1 MANVIQDL
9 ANNPIAVD
17 TTGQFIGYTESEET
31 SETLSLKMYNFL
43 LYAIRQSDSTR
54 EGAYFVKRLFQ
65 GPQDVWQTI
74 QEKIFSIKDL
84 WSITRCPDEA
94 LKYLKNIVGWTREL
108 NYITDE
114 LDYDTLRR
122 LIASSVPLWRKR
134 GREETIIDIISL
146 ILNVR
151 CVIWNWFDY
160 RWIVDETEFTEHHQ
174 GYDSWI
180 IDYGEDG
187 LGEYSSNL
195 RIVDDGTLD
204 KNLVKNILKLVRA
217 CGERIEIA
225 YINFLDRFLVNDDT
239 SQWDNTSGTIMSVSN
254 SIAELDVVGEYQLST
269 VDVENS
275 YEWTRY
281 VTYFRIQG
289 TAEYGFGIVF
299 YYQDSNNYYGI
310 KFKISNYENYELF
323 KIVSGV
329 YEAIRIGKVD
339 GGLLEDTWYGIRIH
353 IDKDENELDIVKIYL
368 DTNLILST
376 EENQI
381 DGTVICGT
389 SNVGKIY
396 RSVDYGENW
405 SEVTDTVETIIA
417 SVSTFNNGVVLAG
430 SSSEGKIY
438 RSVDYGENWYEVE
451 DTTETV
457 IYSLATFSNGVALAG
472 SSPGGK
478 IFRSVDYGLNW
489 SEVEDT
495 TGGIIYSLAT
505 FSNGV
510 ALAGYSP
517 GGKIFRS
524 TDYGLNWSEVEDTT
538 ESGIRS
544 LATFSN
550 GVALAGSVNG
560 GKIFRSTDYGLNW
573 SEVEDTT
580 ESGIQ
585 SLATFSN
592 GVALAGSG
600 NSGKIFRSTDY
611 GENWSEV
618 EDTTESGI
626 QSLATFS
633 NGIALAG
640 GGNNGKIFRSPD
652 YGLNWSEIEDTEEVV
667 MYSMATIES
676 GNLDELYKGT
686 IGIFSENGS
695 TMKLD
700 ECELFQLPMDLVELD
715 INE

>member
-43 LYAIRQSDSTR
+43 LYTIRQSDSTR

-94 LKYLKNIVGWTREL
+94 LKYLKNIVGWTKEL

-339 GGLLEDTWYGIRIH
+339 GDLLEDIWYGIRIH
-353 IDKDENELDIVKIYL
+353 VDKDENELDIVKIYL

-376 EENQI
+376 EEDQVNGI
-381 DGTVICGT
+381 VICGT
-389 SNVGKIY
+389 SDDGKIY

-405 SEVTDTVETIIA
+405 SEVIDTEEGIIA
-417 SVSTFNNGVVLAG
+417 SVA
-430 SSSEGKIY
+430 
-438 RSVDYGENWYEVE
+438 
-451 DTTETV
+451 
-457 IYSLATFSNGVALAG
+457 AFSNGVALAG
-472 SSPGGK
+472 TSSNGK

-495 TGGIIYSLAT
+495 TEI
-505 FSNGV
+505 N
-510 ALAGYSP
+510 
-517 GGKIFRS
+517 
-524 TDYGLNWSEVEDTT
+524 
-538 ESGIRS
+538 IRS

-550 GVALAGSVNG
+550 GVALAGTSGN
-560 GKIFRSTDYGLNW
+560 GKIFRSVDYGENW
-573 SEVEDTT
+573 TEVEDTT
-580 ESGIQ
+580 E
-585 SLATFSN
+585 T
-592 GVALAGSG
+592 
-600 NSGKIFRSTDY
+600 Y
-611 GENWSEV
+611 
-618 EDTTESGI
+618 I

-640 GGNNGKIFRSPD
+640 SGNNGKIFRSVD
-652 YGLNWSEIEDTEEVV
+652 YGLNWSEVEDTTEINIRSLATFSNGVALAGTSSDGKIFRSVDYGENWSEIEDTTETVIYSLATFSNGIALAGTSGNGKIFRSVDYGENWTEVEDTTESNIQSLATFSDGVALAGSGNNGKIFRSVDYGLNWSEVEDTEEVV

-676 GNLDELYKGT
+676 GNLDELHKGT

-695 TMKLD
+695 TVKMS
-700 ECELFQLPMDLVELD
+700 ECELFQLPVDLDVLD